1 MNKKNRLVENSLA
14 GAIGGLVG
22 TLIGAAV
29 IAYFVAIWTGTV
41 SGPQNPAFL
50 RDAAPLGIG
59 VVVLVLLIVPQTRR
73 LMARILKPVKRL
85 ATWLSG
91 IRIYDKRRRNALV
104 LKGRDEALAEAAKRN
119 ATSTAF
125 TIQYQPEYPL
135 DGDWFSLTDYSGI
148 RGMGPMTDIHISAPK
163 DQIEMPQ
170 KSGPTIPGDNPDERY
185 DFRGRVTD
193 KGRLGGIEFK
203 VLSKDKD
210 GYPHC
215 DLYRVP
221 PTGQALQ
228 GVPTGSFGDIRYGE
242 LVTSGNMKDGS
253 REVAWVATG
262 QTMGRLVPVGKAWRV
277 ETGWRDG
284 QVRPQFIAD
293 EDLGVA
299 RTEADGVER
308 LRRHAQDDPK
318 DPRLTAGRL

>member
-1 MNKKNRLVENSLA
+1 MNKKSSLVENSIA
-14 GAIGGLVG
+14 GAIGGLVS
-22 TLIGAAV
+22 TLIGAAI
-29 IAYFVAIWTGTV
+29 IAYFIAIWTGTV
-41 SGPQNPAFL
+41 SGPTNPNFWQQVS
-50 RDAAPLGIG
+50 PFGIAL
-59 VVVLVLLIVPQTRR
+59 VILVLLLIPQTRR
-73 LMARILKPVKRL
+73 FIFSIRKPLKRL

-91 IRIYDKRRRNALV
+91 IRIYDKPRQDALV
-104 LKGRDEALAEAAKRN
+104 SQGEEQALAEVAKRN

-125 TIQYQPEYPL
+125 KIRYLPDSPL
-135 DGDWFSLTDYSGI
+135 DGDWFSLTDHSGI

-185 DFRGRVTD
+185 DFRGHVTD
-193 KGRLGGIEFK
+193 KGRLEGIEFR

-215 DLYRVP
+215 DIYRIP
-221 PTGQALQ
+221 PTGQALK

-242 LVTSGNMKDGS
+242 LVASGNTKDGS
-253 REVAWVATG
+253 REVAWVATR
-262 QTMGRLVPVGKAWRV
+262 QTMGRLVPVGNAWRV

-284 QVRPQFIAD
+284 QIRPQFIVD

-318 DPRLTAGRL
+318 NPLLTAGRL